1 MQLSRVEQSQI
12 LSERVAFS
20 PCLAGLQGVQR
31 PSHGPGT
38 LEAWSSMGSRIRA
51 HLGKLIRI
59 SKSSS
64 LGDMPFQPIM
74 LYLPLK
80 LHF

>member
-12 LSERVAFS
+12 LPERVAFF
-20 PCLAGLQGVQR
+20 PCLAGVQGVQR
-31 PSHGPGT
+31 PSPWPGT
-38 LEAWSSMGSRIRA
+38 LEAQRSSRIRA
-51 HLGKLIRI
+51 HLGKLTRI

-64 LGDMPFQPIM
+64 LGGMPFQPIM
-74 LYLPLK
+74 LYSPLK

>member
-38 LEAWSSMGSRIRA
+38 LEAWRSSRIRA